1 VAAGVSGRTI
11 LVAVVALGVGI
22 AFGPQLIDKLPAPV
36 ANFLRIGSPD
46 SESSAMLASVRELNR
61 LDVFAASL
69 TGVVT
74 SKAEGL
80 LGIDALATRK
90 TLIVPGTVTYYIDFS
105 QLTARDVNWDAAHK
119 LLTVTLPEPQVA
131 TPAQPLSPP
140 LTYKDGELV
149 MALTG
154 SEATLDAANYAA
166 AKAQIMRLAASRPL
180 RDMARTA
187 ARTAV
192 TNNLQ
197 LPLRAVGADARVD
210 VRFAGAPA
218 EEKS

>member
-1 VAAGVSGRTI
+1 MSGRTI
-11 LVAVVALGVGI
+11 LVAVVALGIGI
-22 AFGPQLIDKLPAPV
+22 AYGPQLIEKLPAPV
-36 ANFLRIGSPD
+36 AHWLHIGASG
-46 SESSAMLASVRELNR
+46 SEASAMLASVRKLNR
-61 LDVFAASL
+61 LDVFAATL

-74 SKAEGL
+74 SKADGP

-90 TLIVPGTVTYYIDFS
+90 TLIVPGMVIYYVDFA
-105 QLTARDVNWDAAHK
+105 QLTARDVSWDGAHK

-131 TPAQPLSPP
+131 APAQPLSPP

-166 AKAQIMRLAASRPL
+166 AKAQIMRMAASKPL

-192 TNNLQ
+192 MNNLQ
-197 LPLRAVGADARVD
+197 LPLRAVGADAKVD